1 MEDEAV
7 AWASAL
13 ASLAKFQADGVLL
26 ATLVEALKFP
36 TTAGKPTQ
44 AIIQALHERFP
55 DVPEIDGSLAEAE
68 PWFVQRLGADA
79 VARPPIRPM

>member
-13 ASLAKFQADGVLL
+13 ALLAKLQADGVLL

-36 TTAGKPTQ
+36 MTSGKPY
-44 AIIQALHERFP
+44 ASYYPSA
-55 DVPEIDGSLAEAE
+55 A
-68 PWFVQRLGADA
+68 
-79 VARPPIRPM
+79 